1 MKPHVVISNCVVNTS
16 NSNKVESTS
25 NYSLLLY
32 PLISKGEK
40 SDSPKKEKLRLF
52 KPKRRRKLTSEYVN
66 NILDKYYP
74 DATYDRLPGWIKTY
88 LTSMGDDAPRRNPTG
103 QEMLETIADAKMHR
117 KVTNSLELE
126 DFEDQYKFGTSSI
139 FSILS

>member
-1 MKPHVVISNCVVNTS
+1 MINTHP
-16 NSNKVESTS
+16 NALK
-25 NYSLLLY
+25 YCLLLG
-32 PLISKGEK
+32 PLLPRSKK
-40 SDSPKKEKLRLF
+40 SNDNVEQNIKSPLF
-52 KPKRRRKLTSEYVN
+52 KYKKRRKITSEYVN

-74 DATYDRLPGWIKTY
+74 DAPYDRLPGWIKTY

-103 QEMLETIADAKMHR
+103 QEMLETVADAKMHR